1 MVTPSL
7 KKMVT
12 GHDLNTPLKLPLSNP
27 SLERMEEIFVIADRA
42 TTDFS
47 KFIELLMNTELWKR
61 LDYPNNVLKDLCK
74 GLSIHIQSHNQSL
87 NWEPN
92 YHSRSHFK
100 DVCIALSLLIQSQ
113 AAIANASAALPAL
126 SISSEEAWILLFCAI
141 GHDCGHNGTI
151 NTSPFELEK
160 KSISQIHHWLNT
172 TNYPPTEIN
181 ALMNYVEPIIL
192 ATDPKNFQTLLTKKI
207 DQNHR
212 TDLMALLMVE
222 ADLMASILPVRG
234 ALLSR
239 NLAMEWN
246 QNYPDMAKLVNSIEG
261 RIGFLERVQFTSP
274 HSQILN
280 ISAIQKTHIHQ
291 LKSKHVHSD

>member
-1 MVTPSL
+1 MD
-7 KKMVT
+7 T
-12 GHDLNTPLKLPLSNP
+12 GHDLNTSFKLPLSDP
-27 SLERMEEIFVIADRA
+27 SLERMEELFVIADRA

-61 LDYPNNVLKDLCK
+61 LDYPNNLLKDLCK
-74 GLSIHIQSHNQSL
+74 GLSIHIQNHNQSL

-160 KSISQIHHWLNT
+160 KSISQVHHWLNT

-261 RIGFLERVQFTSP
+261 RISFLERVQFTSP
-274 HSQILN
+274 HSQVLN

>member
-1 MVTPSL
+1 MD
-7 KKMVT
+7 T
-12 GHDLNTPLKLPLSNP
+12 GHDLNTSFKLPLSDP
-27 SLERMEEIFVIADRA
+27 SLERMEELFVIADRA

-61 LDYPNNVLKDLCK
+61 LDYPNNLLKDLCK
-74 GLSIHIQSHNQSL
+74 GLSIHIQNHNQSL

-126 SISSEEAWILLFCAI
+126 NISSEEAWILLFCAI

-181 ALMNYVEPIIL
+181 ELMNYVEPIVL
-192 ATDPKNFQTLLTKKI
+192 ATDPKNFQTLLTMKI

-234 ALLSR
+234 AVLSS

-246 QNYPDMAKLVNSIEG
+246 QNYPDMAKIVNSIEG
-261 RIGFLERVQFTSP
+261 RLGFLEKVRFTSP

-280 ISAIQKTHIHQ
+280 ISSIQQTHIRQ
-291 LKSKHVHSD
+291 LKSNHVHSD

>member
-1 MVTPSL
+1 
-7 KKMVT
+7 
-12 GHDLNTPLKLPLSNP
+12 
-27 SLERMEEIFVIADRA
+27 MEELFVIADRA

-74 GLSIHIQSHNQSL
+74 GLSIHIQNHNQSL

-113 AAIANASAALPAL
+113 TTINNASAALPAL
-126 SISSEEAWILLFCAI
+126 SISPEEAWILLFCAI

-160 KSISQIHHWLNT
+160 KSISQIHHWLKT

-181 ALMNYVEPIIL
+181 ELMNYVEPIVL
-192 ATDPKNFQTLLTKKI
+192 ATDPKNFQTLLTMKI

-274 HSQILN
+274 HSQVLN
-280 ISAIQKTHIHQ
+280 ISAIQKTHISQ
-291 LKSKHVHSD
+291 LKSNHVHPN

>member
-1 MVTPSL
+1 MD
-7 KKMVT
+7 T
-12 GHDLNTPLKLPLSNP
+12 GHDLNTSFKLPLSDP
-27 SLERMEEIFVIADRA
+27 SLERMEELFVIADRA

-61 LDYPNNVLKDLCK
+61 LDYPNNLLKDLCK
-74 GLSIHIQSHNQSL
+74 GLSIHIQNHNQSL

-113 AAIANASAALPAL
+113 TTINNASAALPAL
-126 SISSEEAWILLFCAI
+126 SISPEEAWILLFCAI

-160 KSISQIHHWLNT
+160 KSISQVHHWLNT

-181 ALMNYVEPIIL
+181 ALMNYVEPIVL

-274 HSQILN
+274 HSQVLN

>member
-1 MVTPSL
+1 MD
-7 KKMVT
+7 T
-12 GHDLNTPLKLPLSNP
+12 GHDLNTSFKLPLSDP
-27 SLERMEEIFVIADRA
+27 SLERMEELFVIADRA

-61 LDYPNNVLKDLCK
+61 LDYPNNLLKNLCM
-74 GLSIHIQSHNQSL
+74 GLSVHIQNHNQSL

-113 AAIANASAALPAL
+113 AAIANASATLPAL

-160 KSISQIHHWLNT
+160 KSISQVHHWLNT

-274 HSQILN
+274 HSQVLN

>member
-1 MVTPSL
+1 MNKSNDLNRSL
-7 KKMVT
+7 K
-12 GHDLNTPLKLPLSNP
+12 LLLSNP
-27 SLERMEEIFVIADRA
+27 SLEKMEEIFLIGERV

-47 KFIELLMNTELWKR
+47 KFIELLMNTELWKN
-61 LDYPNNVLKDLCK
+61 LDYSNNALKDLCR
-74 GLSIHIQSHNQSL
+74 GLSIQIQNHNQSL
-87 NWEPN
+87 DWEPN

-113 AAIANASAALPAL
+113 TTINNASAALPAL
-126 SISSEEAWILLFCAI
+126 NISSEEAWILLFCAI

-160 KSISQIHHWLNT
+160 RSISHIKHWLST
-172 TNYPPTEIN
+172 TNYSPIE
-181 ALMNYVEPIIL
+181 MNGLLGYVEPIVL

-274 HSQILN
+274 HSQVLN

>member
-1 MVTPSL
+1 MNTSN
-7 KKMVT
+7 
-12 GHDLNTPLKLPLSNP
+12 DLNTSLKLLLSNP
-27 SLERMEEIFVIADRA
+27 SLEKMEEIFLIGERV

-47 KFIELLMNTELWKR
+47 KFIELLINTELWR
-61 LDYPNNVLKDLCK
+61 GLDYSNNILKDLCR
-74 GLSIHIQSHNQSL
+74 GLSIQIQNHNQSL
-87 NWEPN
+87 DWEPN

-113 AAIANASAALPAL
+113 AAIANSPVTHSAPT
-126 SISSEEAWILLFCAI
+126 ISSEEAWILLFCAI
-141 GHDCGHNGTI
+141 GHDFGHNGSI
-151 NTSPFELEK
+151 NASPFELEK
-160 KSISQIHHWLNT
+160 KSISQINHWLNT
-172 TNYPPTEIN
+172 TNYPPTKIN
-181 ALMNYVEPIIL
+181 ELMSYVEPIVL

-212 TDLMALLMVE
+212 TNLMALLLVE

-234 ALLSR
+234 AVLSR

-246 QNYPDMAKLVNSIEG
+246 QNYSDMAKLVNSIEG

-280 ISAIQKTHIHQ
+280 ISAIQQTHIRQ
-291 LKSKHVHSD
+291 LKSNHVHSD

>member
-1 MVTPSL
+1 MD
-7 KKMVT
+7 T
-12 GHDLNTPLKLPLSNP
+12 GHDLNIPLKLPLSNP
-27 SLERMEEIFVIADRA
+27 SLERMEEIFVIADRV

-47 KFIELLMNTELWKR
+47 KFIELLMNIELWKR
-61 LDYPNNVLKDLCK
+61 LDYPNNLLKDLCK
-74 GLSIHIQSHNQSL
+74 GLSIHIQNHNQSL

-100 DVCIALSLLIQSQ
+100 DVCIALSLLVQSQ

-160 KSISQIHHWLNT
+160 KSISQVHHWLNT

-261 RIGFLERVQFTSP
+261 RIGFLERIQFTSP
-274 HSQILN
+274 HSQVLN
-280 ISAIQKTHIHQ
+280 ISAIQKTHIRQ
-291 LKSKHVHSD
+291 LKSNHVHPN

>member
-7 KKMVT
+7 KKMDT

-61 LDYPNNVLKDLCK
+61 LDYPNNLLKDLCK
-74 GLSIHIQSHNQSL
+74 GLSIHIQNHNQSL

-181 ALMNYVEPIIL
+181 ELMNYVEPIVL

-274 HSQILN
+274 HSQVLN

>member
-1 MVTPSL
+1 MNTSN
-7 KKMVT
+7 
-12 GHDLNTPLKLPLSNP
+12 DLNTSLKLLLSNP
-27 SLERMEEIFVIADRA
+27 SLEKMEEIFLIGERV

-47 KFIELLMNTELWKR
+47 KFIELLINTELWR
-61 LDYPNNVLKDLCK
+61 GLDYSNNILKDLCR
-74 GLSIHIQSHNQSL
+74 GLSIQIQNHNQSL
-87 NWEPN
+87 DWEPN

-113 AAIANASAALPAL
+113 AAIANSPVTHPAPT
-126 SISSEEAWILLFCAI
+126 ISSEEAWILLFCAI
-141 GHDCGHNGTI
+141 GHDFGHNGSI
-151 NTSPFELEK
+151 NASPFELEK

-172 TNYPPTEIN
+172 TNYPPTKIN
-181 ALMNYVEPIIL
+181 ELMSYVEPIVL

-212 TDLMALLMVE
+212 TNLMALLLVE

-234 ALLSR
+234 AVLSR
-239 NLAMEWN
+239 NLAIEWN

-280 ISAIQKTHIHQ
+280 ISAIQQTHIRQ
-291 LKSKHVHSD
+291 LKSNHVHSD

>member
-1 MVTPSL
+1 
-7 KKMVT
+7 
-12 GHDLNTPLKLPLSNP
+12 
-27 SLERMEEIFVIADRA
+27 
-42 TTDFS
+42 
-47 KFIELLMNTELWKR
+47 
-61 LDYPNNVLKDLCK
+61 
-74 GLSIHIQSHNQSL
+74 
-87 NWEPN
+87 
-92 YHSRSHFK
+92 
-100 DVCIALSLLIQSQ
+100 
-113 AAIANASAALPAL
+113 
-126 SISSEEAWILLFCAI
+126 
-141 GHDCGHNGTI
+141 
-151 NTSPFELEK
+151 
-160 KSISQIHHWLNT
+160 
-172 TNYPPTEIN
+172 
-181 ALMNYVEPIIL
+181 MNYVEPIVL

-274 HSQILN
+274 HSQVLN

>member
-1 MVTPSL
+1 MD
-7 KKMVT
+7 T
-12 GHDLNTPLKLPLSNP
+12 GHDLNTSFKLPLSNP

-74 GLSIHIQSHNQSL
+74 GLSIHIQNHNQSL
-87 NWEPN
+87 DWEPN

-113 AAIANASAALPAL
+113 TTINNASAALPAL
-126 SISSEEAWILLFCAI
+126 NISSEEAWILLFCAI

-160 KSISQIHHWLNT
+160 KSISQVHHWLNT
-172 TNYPPTEIN
+172 TNYPTTEIN

-274 HSQILN
+274 HSQVLN
-280 ISAIQKTHIHQ
+280 ISAIQKTHISQ
-291 LKSKHVHSD
+291 LKSNHVHPN

>member
-1 MVTPSL
+1 
-7 KKMVT
+7 
-12 GHDLNTPLKLPLSNP
+12 
-27 SLERMEEIFVIADRA
+27 MEELFVIADRA

-61 LDYPNNVLKDLCK
+61 LDDPNNVLKDLCK
-74 GLSIHIQSHNQSL
+74 GLSIHIQNHNQL
-87 NWEPN
+87 LDWEPN

-126 SISSEEAWILLFCAI
+126 NISSEEAWILLFCAI

-160 KSISQIHHWLNT
+160 KSISQIHHWLKT

-181 ALMNYVEPIIL
+181 ELMNYVEPIVL

-274 HSQILN
+274 HSQVLN

-291 LKSKHVHSD
+291 LKLKHVHSD

>member
-1 MVTPSL
+1 MDADR
-7 KKMVT
+7 
-12 GHDLNTPLKLPLSNP
+12 DLNTPLKLPLSNP

-42 TTDFS
+42 TADFS
-47 KFIELLMNTELWKR
+47 KFIELLINTELWKS
-61 LDYPNNVLKDLCK
+61 LDYSNNALKDLCK
-74 GLSIHIQSHNQSL
+74 GLSIHIQNHNQSL

-100 DVCIALSLLIQSQ
+100 DVCVALSLLIQSQ
-113 AAIANASAALPAL
+113 ASIANSPATHSAST
-126 SISSEEAWILLFCAI
+126 ISSEEAWILLFCAI
-141 GHDCGHNGTI
+141 GHDFGHDGTI

-160 KSISQIHHWLNT
+160 KSISHIKHWLST
-172 TNYPPTEIN
+172 TNYPATEMN
-181 ALMNYVEPIIL
+181 GLLNYVEPIIL
-192 ATDPKNFQTLLTKKI
+192 ATDPKNFQSLLTKKI
-207 DQNHR
+207 DQNR

-274 HSQILN
+274 HSQVLN
-280 ISAIQKTHIHQ
+280 ISAIRKTYIHQ

>member
-1 MVTPSL
+1 MD
-7 KKMVT
+7 T

-74 GLSIHIQSHNQSL
+74 GLSIHIQNHNQSL
-87 NWEPN
+87 DWEPN

-160 KSISQIHHWLNT
+160 KSISQIHHWLKT

-181 ALMNYVEPIIL
+181 ELMNYVEPIVL

-261 RIGFLERVQFTSP
+261 RISFLERVQFTSP
-274 HSQILN
+274 HSQVLN
-280 ISAIQKTHIHQ
+280 ISAIQKTHISQ
-291 LKSKHVHSD
+291 LKSNHVHSN

>member
-1 MVTPSL
+1 MD
-7 KKMVT
+7 T
-12 GHDLNTPLKLPLSNP
+12 GHDLNTPLKLPLSDP
-27 SLERMEEIFVIADRA
+27 SLERMEELFVIADRA

-61 LDYPNNVLKDLCK
+61 LDYPNNLLKDLCK
-74 GLSIHIQSHNQSL
+74 GLSIHIQNHNQSL

-160 KSISQIHHWLNT
+160 KSISQVHHWLNT

-274 HSQILN
+274 HSQVLN
-280 ISAIQKTHIHQ
+280 ISAIQKTHISQ
-291 LKSKHVHSD
+291 LKSNHVHPN

>member
-1 MVTPSL
+1 MD
-7 KKMVT
+7 T
-12 GHDLNTPLKLPLSNP
+12 GHDLNTSFKLPLSDP
-27 SLERMEEIFVIADRA
+27 SLERMEELFVIADRA

-61 LDYPNNVLKDLCK
+61 LDYPNNLLKDLCK
-74 GLSIHIQSHNQSL
+74 GLSIHIQNHNQSL

-113 AAIANASAALPAL
+113 TTINNASAALPAL

-160 KSISQIHHWLNT
+160 KSISQVHHWLNT

-274 HSQILN
+274 HSQVLN
-280 ISAIQKTHIHQ
+280 ISAIQKTHISQ
-291 LKSKHVHSD
+291 LKSNHVHPN

>member
-1 MVTPSL
+1 MD
-7 KKMVT
+7 T
-12 GHDLNTPLKLPLSNP
+12 GHDLNTSFKLPLSDP
-27 SLERMEEIFVIADRA
+27 SLERMEELFVIADRA

-74 GLSIHIQSHNQSL
+74 GLSIHIQNHNQSL

-160 KSISQIHHWLNT
+160 KSISQVHHWLNT
-172 TNYPPTEIN
+172 TNYPPTKIN

-274 HSQILN
+274 HSQVLN

>member
-1 MVTPSL
+1 MDTSS
-7 KKMVT
+7 
-12 GHDLNTPLKLPLSNP
+12 DLNTSFKLPLSDP
-27 SLERMEEIFVIADRA
+27 SLERMEELFVIADRA

-47 KFIELLMNTELWKR
+47 KFIELLINTELWKN
-61 LDYPNNVLKDLCK
+61 LDDSNNALKDLCM
-74 GLSIHIQSHNQSL
+74 GLSVHIQNHNQSL
-87 NWEPN
+87 DWEPN

-100 DVCIALSLLIQSQ
+100 DVCIALSLLLQSQ
-113 AAIANASAALPAL
+113 AAFTNSPAAHLARSVSAK
-126 SISSEEAWILLFCAI
+126 EAWILLFCAI
-141 GHDCGHNGTI
+141 GHDCGHDGTI
-151 NTSPFELEK
+151 NASPFELEK
-160 KSISQIHHWLNT
+160 KSISHIKHWLST
-172 TNYPPTEIN
+172 TNYSPTEMN

-192 ATDPKNFQTLLTKKI
+192 ATDPKNFQTLLAKKI

-239 NLAMEWN
+239 NLAMEWK

-274 HSQILN
+274 HSQVLN
-280 ISAIQKTHIHQ
+280 IRDIQQAHIHQ
-291 LKSKHVHSD
+291 LKSNHVHSD

>member
-1 MVTPSL
+1 MNTSN
-7 KKMVT
+7 
-12 GHDLNTPLKLPLSNP
+12 DLNTSLKLLLSNP
-27 SLERMEEIFVIADRA
+27 SLEKMEEIFLIGERV

-47 KFIELLMNTELWKR
+47 KFIELLINTELWKG
-61 LDYPNNVLKDLCK
+61 LDYSDNILKDLCR
-74 GLSIHIQSHNQSL
+74 GLSIQIQNHNQSL
-87 NWEPN
+87 DWEPN

-113 AAIANASAALPAL
+113 AAIANSPVTHSAPT
-126 SISSEEAWILLFCAI
+126 ISSEEAWILLFCAI
-141 GHDCGHNGTI
+141 GHDLGHNGSI
-151 NTSPFELEK
+151 NASPFELEK

-172 TNYPPTEIN
+172 TNYPPTKIN
-181 ALMNYVEPIIL
+181 ELMSYVEPIVL

-212 TDLMALLMVE
+212 TNLMALLLVE

-234 ALLSR
+234 AVLSR

-246 QNYPDMAKLVNSIEG
+246 QNYSDMAKLVNSIEG

-280 ISAIQKTHIHQ
+280 ISAIQQTHIRQ
-291 LKSKHVHSD
+291 LKSNHVHSD

>member
-1 MVTPSL
+1 MD
-7 KKMVT
+7 T
-12 GHDLNTPLKLPLSNP
+12 GHVLNTPLKLPLSNP

-47 KFIELLMNTELWKR
+47 KFIELLINTELWKS
-61 LDYPNNVLKDLCK
+61 LDYSNNALKDLCK
-74 GLSIHIQSHNQSL
+74 GLSIHVENHNQSL

-100 DVCIALSLLIQSQ
+100 DVCVALSLLIQSQ
-113 AAIANASAALPAL
+113 ASIANASAALPAL

-160 KSISQIHHWLNT
+160 KSISQIHHWLKT

-181 ALMNYVEPIIL
+181 ELMNYVEPIVL

-274 HSQILN
+274 HSQVLN
-280 ISAIQKTHIHQ
+280 ISAIQKTHIRQ
-291 LKSKHVHSD
+291 LKSNHVHSN

>member
-1 MVTPSL
+1 
-7 KKMVT
+7 
-12 GHDLNTPLKLPLSNP
+12 
-27 SLERMEEIFVIADRA
+27 MEEIFVIADRA
-42 TTDFS
+42 TADFS
-47 KFIELLMNTELWKR
+47 KFIELLMNTELWKS
-61 LDYPNNVLKDLCK
+61 LDYSNNALKDLCK
-74 GLSIHIQSHNQSL
+74 GLSIHIQNHNQSL

-113 AAIANASAALPAL
+113 TTINNASAALPAL
-126 SISSEEAWILLFCAI
+126 NISSEEAWILLFCAI

-160 KSISQIHHWLNT
+160 KSISQIHHWLKT

-207 DQNHR
+207 NQNR

-234 ALLSR
+234 AMLSR
-239 NLAMEWN
+239 NLAMEWK

-274 HSQILN
+274 HSQVLN

-291 LKSKHVHSD
+291 LKSNHVHPN

>member
-1 MVTPSL
+1 MNTSN
-7 KKMVT
+7 
-12 GHDLNTPLKLPLSNP
+12 DLNTSLKLLLSNS
-27 SLERMEEIFVIADRA
+27 SLEKMEEIFLIGERV

-47 KFIELLMNTELWKR
+47 KFIELLMNTELWKN
-61 LDYPNNVLKDLCK
+61 LDYSNNALKDLCR
-74 GLSIHIQSHNQSL
+74 GLSIHIQNHNQSL

-113 AAIANASAALPAL
+113 AAFTNSPAAHPAL
-126 SISSEEAWILLFCAI
+126 SISAKEAWILLFCAI
-141 GHDCGHNGTI
+141 GHDFGHDGTI

-160 KSISQIHHWLNT
+160 RSISHIKHWLST
-172 TNYPPTEIN
+172 TNYPLTE
-181 ALMNYVEPIIL
+181 MNGLLGYVEPVVL

-207 DQNHR
+207 NQNR

-222 ADLMASILPVRG
+222 ADLMASVLPVRG

-239 NLAMEWN
+239 NLAMEWK

-274 HSQILN
+274 HSQVLN